1 MATTG
6 YGYDDNGRA
15 TLDAVFADA
24 LCAPAALVRP
34 HFMNGTHAIAC
45 ALYGAL
51 RAGDTLL
58 CATDLPYD
66 TLRPVIS
73 GDGCGSL
80 KDYGVSFAVTPLCE
94 PDGGYDAARH
104 LDRLR
109 ADCGGFIPPPRCC
122 SARAGIRCARLC
134 PSRLSGA
141 RRGDRRKARR
151 QSSSSTTATA
161 SLPKSANRTRPAA
174 PISSAAL

>member
-1 MATTG
+1 MNGFDFDSIVKQAEAEIAPALSRIDAVAMANTERVAAAFAANRVSEAHFMATTG

-15 TLDAVFADA
+15 TLDAVFAGA

-66 TLRPVIS
+66 TLRPVVS

-80 KDYGVSFAVTPLCE
+80 
-94 PDGGYDAARH
+94 
-104 LDRLR
+104 
-109 ADCGGFIPPPRCC
+109 
-122 SARAGIRCARLC
+122 
-134 PSRLSGA
+134 
-141 RRGDRRKARR
+141 
-151 QSSSSTTATA
+151 
-161 SLPKSANRTRPAA
+161 
-174 PISSAAL
+174 